1 MGEKIRRE
9 ATSTAS
15 WVTFTGRIRPFTA
28 MSSRRSDEE
37 LKLVRSVLADDPRAW
52 EEFVRTVADVVWT
65 SCSLLCRGDD
75 EAREAFAEV
84 FEALKAEGFRRLRR
98 FDGSGSI
105 PTFVALTVREILAER
120 LMRMFADGLL
130 DEAWNAF
137 ERFFKR
143 DIDRVLKRRMPGP
156 AFEETRREAYQEIGL
171 AFVADGCRRI
181 RAYDGTGSFTGF
193 VLQTVD
199 RLAIDHIRRTSS
211 RRRNDDGAEPRPVA
225 VSIDDVGDLPSEGGT
240 PETLLI
246 GEEEERTL
254 EAAAQALRDAAVSL
268 SDAERLYMSVALG
281 GGEPLPAREV
291 ARLMGRPVEEVYKLK
306 QRVMGRLKAALEK
319 NPAVKLWRASV

>member
-1 MGEKIRRE
+1 MSRQC
-9 ATSTAS
+9 STDAN
-15 WVTFTGRIRPFTA
+15 GI
-28 MSSRRSDEE
+28 
-37 LKLVRSVLADDPRAW
+37 VRSVLAGDPQAW
-52 EEFVRTVADVVWT
+52 EEFVCAVADVVWT
-65 SCSLLCRGDD
+65 SCTLLCQGDN

-84 FEALKAEGFRRLRR
+84 FDALKADEFRRLRR
-98 FDGSGSI
+98 FDGSSSI

-120 LMRMFADGLL
+120 LMRMFSDGRM
-130 DEAWNAF
+130 DEAWTAF
-137 ERFFKR
+137 EHFFKR
-143 DIDRVLKRRMPGP
+143 DIDRILRRRMPGA

-199 RLAIDHIRRTSS
+199 HLTIDHIRRTSS
-211 RRRNDDGAEPRPVA
+211 RRRNDDEPRMVA
-225 VSIDDVGDLPSEGGT
+225 VSMDEAGDLPSEEVT
-240 PETLLI
+240 PEALLI

-254 EAAAQALRDAAVSL
+254 DAAAQALRDAADSL
-268 SDAERLYMSVALG
+268 SNTERLYMSVALG
-281 GGEPLPAREV
+281 SGEPLPAREV
-291 ARLMGRPVEEVYKLK
+291 ARLMGRPVEDVYKLK